1 MVRAKY
7 TVDENTH
14 TLVVVGHANYG
25 EYGKDIVCAGVSALV
40 QALIGWCEE
49 NYETVNCISIDTK
62 EGEVIIS
69 CEGGENVAA
78 VFYMLSIGFEQL
90 QDSYPD
96 HVQID
101 IIGIA
106 D

>member
-7 TVDENTH
+7 TVDESIH
-14 TLVVVGHANYG
+14 TLVVLGHANYD
-25 EYGKDIVCAGVSALV
+25 EYGRDIVCAGVSALV
-40 QALIGWCEE
+40 QALIGWVEE
-49 NYETVNCISIDTK
+49 NYHKAKCISIDPK

-69 CEGGENVAA
+69 CEGGEDLAA
-78 VFYMLSIGFEQL
+78 VFHMASIGLEQL
-90 QDSYPD
+90 ADSYPD

-101 IIGIA
+101 IIGLV

>member
-7 TVDENTH
+7 TVNENEH
-14 TLVVVGHANYG
+14 TLVVLGHANYG

-40 QALIGWCEE
+40 QALIGWIEE
-49 NYETVNCISIDTK
+49 NSWKAECIRVDTK
-62 EGEVIIS
+62 EGEVLIA
-69 CEGGENVAA
+69 CDGGDDVAA
-78 VFYMLSIGFEQL
+78 VFYMVSLGLAQIA
-90 QDSYPD
+90 DSYPD

-101 IIGIA
+101 IVGIA

>member
-1 MVRAKY
+1 MVKAKY

-14 TLVVVGHANYG
+14 TLVVLGHANYA
-25 EYGKDIVCAGVSALV
+25 EYGKDIVCAGVSTLV

-49 NYETVNCISIDTK
+49 NYQVVNCISIDSQS
-62 EGEVIIS
+62 GEVIIS
-69 CEGGENVAA
+69 CEGGEDVAA
-78 VFYMLSIGFEQL
+78 LFSMVTIGLEQL
-90 QDSYPD
+90 ADSYPD
-96 HVQID
+96 HVQIN

>member
-1 MVRAKY
+1 MVSAKY
-7 TVDENTH
+7 TVEENTH
-14 TLVVVGHANYG
+14 TLVVLGHAGYD
-25 EYGKDIVCAGVSALV
+25 EHGKDIVCAGASALV

-49 NYETVNCISIDTK
+49 NYETVNCISVDQK
-62 EGEVIIS
+62 GGEVLIS
-69 CEGGENVAA
+69 CEGGKDVAA
-78 VFYMLSIGFEQL
+78 VFYMTAIGLEQIAYT
-90 QDSYPD
+90 YPD

>member
-7 TVDENTH
+7 TVDGNTH
-14 TLVVVGHANYG
+14 TLVVLGHANYD
-25 EYGKDIVCAGVSALV
+25 EYGRDIVCAGVSALV
-40 QALIGWCEE
+40 QALIGWIEE
-49 NYETVNCISIDTK
+49 NHYKTECISIDVK

-69 CEGGENVAA
+69 CEGGVDIAA
-78 VFYMLSIGFEQL
+78 VFYMTTIGLMQIA
-90 QDSYPD
+90 DSYPD

-101 IIGIA
+101 IIGLA

>member
-1 MVRAKY
+1 MVKAKY
-7 TVDENTH
+7 TVEGDIH
-14 TLVVVGHANYG
+14 TLTVIGHANYA

-40 QALIGWCEE
+40 QALVSWIEE
-49 NYETVNCISIDTK
+49 NSWKVECISIDPR
-62 EGEVIIS
+62 EGEVIVS
-69 CEGGENVAA
+69 CEGGEEIAA
-78 VFYMLSIGFEQL
+78 VFKMATLGLEQIAN
-90 QDSYPD
+90 SYPD

>member
-7 TVDENTH
+7 TVNENIH
-14 TLVVVGHANYG
+14 TLTVTGHANYG
-25 EYGKDIVCAGVSALV
+25 EYGKDIVCAGVSSLV
-40 QALIGWCEE
+40 QALIGWIEE
-49 NYETVNCISIDTK
+49 NYWKAECISVDPK
-62 EGEVIIS
+62 EGEVLIS
-69 CEGGENVAA
+69 CDGGEDVAA
-78 VFYMLSIGFEQL
+78 VFYMASIGLL
-90 QDSYPD
+90 QIADSYPD

>member
-7 TVDENTH
+7 TIEENTH
-14 TLVVVGHANYG
+14 TLSVIGHANYA

-40 QALIGWCEE
+40 QALIGWIEE
-49 NYETVNCISIDTK
+49 NYYKAVCISVDPK
-62 EGEVIIS
+62 EGEVLIC
-69 CEGGENVAA
+69 CEGGVELAA
-78 VFYMLSIGFEQL
+78 VFQMTAIGLEQMA
-90 QDSYPD
+90 DCYPD

-101 IIGIA
+101 IIGLA

>member
-7 TVDENTH
+7 TVEDGTH
-14 TLVVVGHANYG
+14 TLVLIGHANYD

-40 QALIGWCEE
+40 QALIGWIEE
-49 NYETVNCISIDTK
+49 YYYKANCISIDPK
-62 EGEVIIS
+62 DGEVIIS
-69 CEGGENVAA
+69 CEGGEELSA
-78 VFYMLSIGFEQL
+78 VFNMTSIGLMQIA
-90 QDSYPD
+90 DSYPD

-101 IIGIA
+101 IIGTA

>member
-1 MVRAKY
+1 MVKGIY
-7 TVDENTH
+7 KVEDTTH
-14 TLVVVGHANYG
+14 TITLTGHANYG

-49 NYETVNCISIDTK
+49 NYDKAECIRLDPG

-69 CEGGENVAA
+69 CDGGEEVAA
-78 VFYMLSIGFEQL
+78 VFNMTYIGLTQIA
-90 QDSYPD
+90 DSYPD

-101 IIGIA
+101 FIGLA

>member
-1 MVRAKY
+1 MVNAKY
-7 TVDENTH
+7 TVVENTH
-14 TLVVVGHANYG
+14 TLSVLGHANYA

-40 QALIGWCEE
+40 QALIGWLEE
-49 NYETVNCISIDTK
+49 NYWKSESIDVDQK
-62 EGEVIIS
+62 EGEIIIS
-69 CEGGENVAA
+69 CEGNEETAA
-78 VFYMLSIGFEQL
+78 VFYMTALGLEQIAN
-90 QDSYPD
+90 SYPD